1 MISRKL
7 NSLQQVPAYLYLY
20 YPSVLRVLVSII
32 SEPTVLT
39 PAHET
44 SSGAPVTT
52 LPLPSV
58 SITPPVPQQTTTPI
72 PTPLIT
78 TDAPTITTATLE
90 SNALFVVQLRVVKLE
105 KDVFELKNVDHS
117 TATIAT
123 LKSQVPSPND
133 DEMQWTR
140 LLTQSKDALKKHD
153 NDEDDDYEDPPAGP
167 NQGKKTKR
175 RRIKESESSKK
186 PSTTKETLKG
196 KDPFKGSKT
205 GKSASAKESAEEPTS
220 EVNGSR
226 NLQGLLLLIQNG
238 TSVKLYLDNLNSLG
252 SIKWSLLQRI
262 LSHSTTSWPLLLTS
276 PSHPDH
282 LTVAADYLFNN
293 DLEYLKSSDPE
304 RTYTTSI
311 TKTKVAWYEI
321 EGIKE
326 MVPTLWSLIKV
337 GYDKDALKGIKH

>member
-72 PTPLIT
+72 PTPPIT
-78 TDAPTITTATLE
+78 TDAPTITTVLPE
-90 SNALFVVQLRVVKLE
+90 SDALSVVQLRVVKLE

-196 KDPFKGSKT
+196 KDPFKGSKNE
-205 GKSASAKESAEEPTS
+205 KSASAKESAEEPTS
-220 EVNGSR
+220 EVVMNDVGKDVVHD
-226 NLQGLLLLIQNG
+226 NYQPQD
-238 TSVKLYLDNLNSLG
+238 TSKPKTTKTSNPECLG

-262 LSHSTTSWPLLLTS
+262 LSHSTTSLPLLLTS
-276 PSHPDH
+276 PSHSDH
-282 LTVAADYLFNN
+282 LTVAADYFFNN

-311 TKTKVAWYEI
+311 TKTKVARYEI
-321 EGIKE
+321 EGIE
-326 MVPTLWSLIKV
+326 DMVPTLWCLIKV
-337 GYDKDALKGIKH
+337 G